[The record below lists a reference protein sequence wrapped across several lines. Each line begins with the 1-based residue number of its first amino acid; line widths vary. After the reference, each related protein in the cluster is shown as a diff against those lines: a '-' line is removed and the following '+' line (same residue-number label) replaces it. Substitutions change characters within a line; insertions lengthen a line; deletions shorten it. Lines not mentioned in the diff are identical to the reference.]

1 MCRARW
7 TVSEVARKND
17 TGRVAGK
24 STDEL
29 ERWVDRRTVAGP
41 DEPDSSMI
49 TWSTALQIVA
59 SAAAILAVVVALIR
73 LNGLRSLSKM
83 SSFDFVVTIA
93 VGSIIAST
101 VLSDSVSPLEGML
114 GVVALLFSQRLLA
127 RARVSANAS
136 VLVDNTPVVLMVG
149 ERMLDDTLARV
160 RVTRDDIRGKLREA
174 NVIELSEVH
183 VVVLESTGDISVLHG
198 SGDKTL
204 DGRLLEGVKGGDEAL
219 RELGGG
225 AT

>member
-1 MCRARW
+1 M
-7 TVSEVARKND
+7 SEVARKND

>member
-1 MCRARW
+1 
-7 TVSEVARKND
+7 
-17 TGRVAGK
+17 
-24 STDEL
+24 
-29 ERWVDRRTVAGP
+29 
-41 DEPDSSMI
+41 MI